1 MLIDSMLD
9 NNDYSVLNG
18 KDERAVCTPISD
30 LNIC

>member
-9 NNDYSVLNG
+9 NDYSVLNG